1 MRRTVFVLGAAIL
14 LGACGGGGAGT
25 PASTSAA
32 ASAPRPARG
41 SANVITEAEIAAAN
55 VNNAYEA
62 IQRLRPTMLRG
73 RGSASSSD
81 QSGTQGLVIY
91 VDGSPL
97 GGVQAL
103 GNISA
108 LNVREIR
115 YLNASDAT
123 TRFGTGH
130 PVGAILVTTRR

>member
-1 MRRTVFVLGAAIL
+1 MRRIVFVLGAVIL
-14 LGACGGGGAGT
+14 LGGCGGGGTSAAGT
-25 PASTSAA
+25 PA

-41 SANVITEAEIAAAN
+41 SANVITEAEIQGAN

-62 IQRLRPTMLRG
+62 IQRLRPAMLRG
-73 RGSASSSD
+73 RGSASSDD
-81 QSGTQGLVIY
+81 QSGTQGLVVY